1 MKTLEIALASKPLYE
16 YAKELRDDII
26 VLTSDNEPIAA
37 VVSLK
42 NLDSVD
48 LEWLSLSTNPEF
60 MEIIDKSRK
69 ELRSG
74 KKLSLEEME
83 REFQLAE

>member
-1 MKTLEIALASKPLYE
+1 MITLEIAQASRPLYE

-26 VLTSDNEPIAA
+26 VLTSDNEPVAA
-37 VVSLK
+37 IISLK
-42 NLDSVD
+42 NVDSSD

-60 MEIIDKSRK
+60 MGIIEKSRK
-69 ELRSG
+69 ELRAG

-83 REFQLAE
+83 REFQLTD